1 MAAERER
8 ANLPSSGI
16 SIAGFLVQLRVFGYT
31 DTAETDSQTDRQT
44 DRPLGRQER
53 QTSEVREGDVFGEDV
68 VLISARVAVCLPY
81 DDHPPR
87 PPHVSKG

>member
-1 MAAERER
+1 MVAAERER

-44 DRPLGRQER
+44 TGKTGE
-53 QTSEVREGDVFGEDV
+53 TDV
-68 VLISARVAVCLPY
+68 
-81 DDHPPR
+81 
-87 PPHVSKG
+87 